1 MKSSIIA
8 IIVVAVV
15 IVGGIGYIAAKDPGL
30 FAVKSS
36 STPLPETSPG
46 TRVVSPAYVNQS
58 MSGHW
63 IEVLNITVG
72 VSNLSSLVG
81 LMNGLPDSSGVTQNI
96 SEIHVNYAQAAA
108 FVSSNHSAIAM
119 GYASFTSVNYANI
132 TNKSIIG
139 NITNEDL
146 GNISFGVTDG
156 SFYAFEYARADSNYT
171 AAFYDLYSNYL
182 IIGVYHGAKNRTLNN
197 FTSLA
202 ADEISILNSY
212 PLNFSVAEHL
222 ASTASVQA
230 DFASSYKTI
239 FNVSAYF
246 LNPTEAY
253 NELSNY
259 SEMLQGDSSYS
270 GILNMA
276 NNGTLISGVGLEA
289 FHSDS
294 SNSTLALG
302 YIEGAN
308 SSFVSQLYRNITTDL
323 NDSAKMANSGLLVVN
338 ESYQGMTFFIYNTT
352 YSDGPDQASLNLT
365 FSFGIKGDYL
375 VFSAVIGQSEMNTSI
390 AKLMQNESTIL

>member
-1 MKSSIIA
+1 
-8 IIVVAVV
+8 
-15 IVGGIGYIAAKDPGL
+15 
-30 FAVKSS
+30 
-36 STPLPETSPG
+36 
-46 TRVVSPAYVNQS
+46 
-58 MSGHW
+58 
-63 IEVLNITVG
+63 
-72 VSNLSSLVG
+72 
-81 LMNGLPDSSGVTQNI
+81 
-96 SEIHVNYAQAAA
+96 
-108 FVSSNHSAIAM
+108 
-119 GYASFTSVNYANI
+119 
-132 TNKSIIG
+132 
-139 NITNEDL
+139 
-146 GNISFGVTDG
+146 
-156 SFYAFEYARADSNYT
+156 
-171 AAFYDLYSNYL
+171 
-182 IIGVYHGAKNRTLNN
+182 
-197 FTSLA
+197 
-202 ADEISILNSY
+202 DEISILNSY

-352 YSDGPDQASLNLT
+352 Y
-365 FSFGIKGDYL
+365 
-375 VFSAVIGQSEMNTSI
+375 
-390 AKLMQNESTIL
+390 